1 MNPNIETI
9 ANLARDL
16 MDGQQPP
23 PEGPKLEPIKN
34 AIRELQKH
42 QSKPEYELLGIA
54 LLGVLID
61 RVRSDLD
68 SQQILRKFITG
79 DDHA

>member
-1 MNPNIETI
+1 MNANIQI
-9 ANLARDL
+9 LVNLARDL

-42 QSKPEYELLGIA
+42 QSTAEFELLGIA
-54 LLGVLID
+54 MLGVLID

-79 DDHA
+79 G